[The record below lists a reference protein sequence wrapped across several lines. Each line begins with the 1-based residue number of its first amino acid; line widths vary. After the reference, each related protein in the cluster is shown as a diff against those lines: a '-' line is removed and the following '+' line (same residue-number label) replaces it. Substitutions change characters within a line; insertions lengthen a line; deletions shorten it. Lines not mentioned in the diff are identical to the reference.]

1 MSAYKGIKDEPDFV
15 RDAESGAVINI
26 NRSEIQKAREQ
37 KRIRQLKQAEEK
49 QLKAEVESLKTDIND
64 IKSML
69 SAIVEKL

>member
-26 NRSEIQKAREQ
+26 NRGEIQKAREQ
-37 KRIRQLKQAEEK
+37 KRLRQLKQAEEK

>member
-26 NRSEIQKAREQ
+26 NRGEIEKAREQ
-37 KRIRQLKQAEEK
+37 KRLRQLKQAEEK

>member
-15 RDAESGAVINI
+15 RDVESGAVINI

-37 KRIRQLKQAEEK
+37 KKLRQAKLAEEK

>member
-26 NRSEIQKAREQ
+26 NRGEIQKAREQ

>member
-26 NRSEIQKAREQ
+26 NRGEIHKAREQ

>member
-37 KRIRQLKQAEEK
+37 KKLRQAKLAEEK

-64 IKSML
+64 IN
-69 SAIVEKL
+69 AVNRENIR

>member
-26 NRSEIQKAREQ
+26 NRGEIEKAREQ
-37 KRIRQLKQAEEK
+37 KRLRQLKQAEEK

-64 IKSML
+64 LKSML